1 MTRPTWLATALAG
14 ALALGVLPALAP
26 AAAAA
31 DRFAI
36 DTAHSNIVFL
46 INHLGYS
53 NMIGQFQ
60 EFGGEFSFD
69 ENDPGGASLE
79 VTIKADSVDTDHQ
92 KRDDHLRSP
101 DFFNAAEFPEVTF
114 VSTKAEPTGD
124 NTGRISGD
132 FTLLGVTKPVT
143 LDTTF
148 NKKAPHPLP
157 AYNGVLVA
165 GFSARTKIKRSDF
178 GMTYAIPGVGDEV
191 TLLIEAEG
199 HKQE

>member
-1 MTRPTWLATALAG
+1 MTRPTWFPTALATG
-14 ALALGVLPALAP
+14 LAVALLSAAADK
-26 AAAAA
+26 AAAA

-36 DTAHSNIVFL
+36 DTTHSNVVFL

-60 EFGGEFSFD
+60 DFAGEFTFD
-69 ENDPGGASLE
+69 ENDLATASLE

-101 DFFNAAEFPEVTF
+101 DFFHAVEFPEVTF
-114 VSTKAEPTGD
+114 VSTKAERTGD
-124 NTGRISGD
+124 NTGRITGD

-143 LDTTF
+143 VDVTF

-178 GMTYAIPGVGDEV
+178 GMTYAVPGVGDEV

-199 HKQE
+199 HKKQ